1 MEDQAHTRYGQTSLN
16 SVPIQVKKK
25 KKKEEEKKKAG
36 SGPRCAGEVRLLGTS
51 CIHSSST

>member
-25 KKKEEEKKKAG
+25 KKNKEKKKAG